1 MQENFIK
8 LTVVIPTYNRLSL
21 LKKALPNYLKT
32 KRKDVKFIILDNASK
47 DGTSKYIRDQSK
59 KDKRINFVI
68 QKKNKYYNGNVLD
81 GFSMIKSPYGMLL
94 HDDDMI
100 HGNYIEQVIDIF
112 ENFPSVA
119 IVHNRTHR
127 VNNIAYT
134 KYKNDYD
141 LYSSGFEAAKGIFMQ
156 GGSFPGLSY
165 RMVHFDFK
173 EYPKGRKYIY
183 PLVKMNLTISKNY
196 QVAILNKQ
204 GVVAQN
210 LIVNTDQLLK
220 QNKEQERDHSLG
232 IDEYFNYTL
241 DIFSK
246 EEIIE
251 LSYLY
256 RLWIFKIV
264 KLLPEKN
271 YNSFLKQI
279 SKRYASY
286 CMIFLFQ
293 LINIRFKLI
302 IIYYII
308 RNFFNPRLLIFNVLN
323 LKFLTL
329 KVIKKLF

>member
-1 MQENFIK
+1 MPQNFIK

-100 HGNYIEQVIDIF
+100 HGNYIEKVIYIF
-112 ENFPSVA
+112 ENFPRVA

-165 RMVHFDFK
+165 RMKHFDFK

-183 PLVKMNLTISKNY
+183 PLVKMNLIISKKF
-196 QVAILNKQ
+196 QVVILNKQ
-204 GVVAQN
+204 GLVGQSLN
-210 LIVNTDQLLK
+210 LSVDQFQK
-220 QNKEQERDHSLG
+220 QIKVQQRDSSLG
-232 IDEYFNYTL
+232 VDEYFNYTL
-241 DIFSK
+241 KIFSK
-246 EEIIE
+246 EQIIE

-256 RLWIFKIV
+256 RIWLYKIV
-264 KLLPEKN
+264 KFLTEEN
-271 YNSFLKQI
+271 YNSFLNKI
-279 SKRYASY
+279 SKKYASY
-286 CMIFLFQ
+286 CMIFLFK
-293 LINIRFKLI
+293 LIFVRFKLI
-302 IIYYII
+302 IIYYIV
-308 RNFFNPRLLIFNVLN
+308 RNLLNPKLLILNALN
-323 LKFLTL
+323 LKFLIL
-329 KVIKKLF
+329 KIFK